1 MKPVKQATANDI
13 EFHIKEMKK
22 SAKWYSKLCNFTLHV
37 IFPQIPNVMLYVY
50 NGITIPFVLS
60 TGEVTL
66 LGPAII
72 VNFLF
77 LSILNAVGF
86 GFERAFGNIIFFY
99 TLKDYRKYLD
109 SLQSA
114 TPVSLDSIRK
124 LSDKVP
130 KEMLEGI
137 INKNE
142 GQLHYKDIFGKSIA
156 EIFAD
161 KKYVENLKEGYVRE
175 SEKLEKGN
183 MKKTMAKSLLD
194 SVYDE
199 KNNEHT
205 ILN

>member
-1 MKPVKQATANDI
+1 MKPVKQATANDV

-22 SAKWYSKLCNFTLHV
+22 SAKWYSKLCKFTLHV
-37 IFPQIPNVMLYVY
+37 ILPQIPNVMLYVY
-50 NGITIPFVLS
+50 NVITIPFILS
-60 TGEVTL
+60 TGQVNL

-77 LSILNAVGF
+77 LSILNAFDF
-86 GFERAFGNIIFFY
+86 GFERAFGNLFFFY
-99 TLKDYRKYLD
+99 TLRDYRKYLD
-109 SLQSA
+109 SLQPS
-114 TPVSLDSIRK
+114 TPVSLESIRK

-142 GQLHYKDIFGKSIA
+142 GQLHYKDIFGKSIS

-161 KKYVENLKEGYVRE
+161 KKYVENLKEGYIRE
-175 SEKLEKGN
+175 SKKLEKGN

-199 KNNEHT
+199 KK
-205 ILN
+205 